1 MDLDATD
8 ELSVLKDIF
17 THYYSTKTDTT
28 NTTNETKGHSSTDQ
42 TNQTTDQTINN
53 NSYHELKI
61 LLGTKR
67 LYSTTTSTTNN
78 TTNTASITNT
88 TTSSTGDN
96 DNNNTNNERLSQ
108 LMLFTNKQQQIINS
122 GQYEQL
128 SALYK
133 EYCTDNLILE
143 IPTKTIPSIIHGCN
157 SVINIVTS
165 FSLCLPDFVLKFE
178 KCNRYNRVIT
188 TKSIA
193 DGTFIGSLVYN
204 PFKTSKLDPCI
215 TPETYAKYSR
225 LEAENKPMFM
235 RSKNYVYYI
244 LNEDMT
250 HIERIIDVN
259 VGREIYESKPDIV

>member
-1 MDLDATD
+1 MNIDAND

-17 THYYSTKTDTT
+17 TNYYSTKIDTT
-28 NTTNETKGHSSTDQ
+28 NITNETKGHFSNQSTD
-42 TNQTTDQTINN
+42 QTTDQTINN

-67 LYSTTTSTTNN
+67 LYSTTTI
-78 TTNTASITNT
+78 TTNTSDNTIT
-88 TTSSTGDN
+88 SGDN
-96 DNNNTNNERLSQ
+96 DNNTNNERLNQ
-108 LMLFTNKQQQIINS
+108 LMLFTDKQQSIINS

-133 EYCTDNLILE
+133 EYCTNDLTLE
-143 IPTKTIPSIIHGCN
+143 IPTKTIPSIIYGCN
-157 SVINIVTS
+157 NVIDLVTN

-215 TPETYAKYSR
+215 TPETYARYTQ